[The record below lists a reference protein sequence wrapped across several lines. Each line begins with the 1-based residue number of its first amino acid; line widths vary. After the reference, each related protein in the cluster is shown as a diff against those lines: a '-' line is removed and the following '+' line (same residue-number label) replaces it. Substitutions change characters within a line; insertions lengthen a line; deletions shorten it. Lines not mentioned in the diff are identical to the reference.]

1 MILKIYANGQTNYMG
16 KRTKL
21 KESGQRYAIYLI
33 NRNTQIK
40 GKLQAHYDACT
51 VKQLWQW

>member
-1 MILKIYANGQTNYMG
+1 MG

-40 GKLQAHYDACT
+40 GKLKAHYDACT
-51 VKQLWQW
+51 GKQLWQW